1 MTLPSRLPAVQ
12 RSPAVERSPAAQIEP
27 LRHATPSRRRFRIG
41 RTSADASVIDR
52 TATQQLPLIVALLQ
66 LAIAAGYGP
75 RTSISIVG
83 EYGHGPVAGWFTHI
97 AQNVSAGADLAQ
109 AVDLHREFPDGVR
122 RVLRMLEQA
131 ERYGQPI
138 GPQLGLLA
146 DELHRE
152 QIAEI
157 DVASQRMS
165 VHMIFPLVLCILPAF
180 LLLSILPLLIALLDQ
195 INL

>member
-1 MTLPSRLPAVQ
+1 MTFPS
-12 RSPAVERSPAAQIEP
+12 RSPAVQIE
-27 LRHATPSRRRFRIG
+27 RRSQAPASPKTFRTR
-41 RTSADASVIDR
+41 RTSRNTNAVEQ
-52 TATQQLPLIVALLQ
+52 TATQQLPMTVALLE

-75 RTSISIVG
+75 RASISIVG
-83 EYGHGPVAGWFTHI
+83 SYGHGPVAAWFAQI
-97 AQNVSAGADLAQ
+97 AKNVAAGADLAE

-152 QIAEI
+152 QIAQI
-157 DVASQRMS
+157 DEASQRLS

-180 LLLSILPLLIALLDQ
+180 LLLSILPLLVALLDQ

>member
-1 MTLPSRLPAVQ
+1 MTLPSRLPEVQ
-12 RSPAVERSPAAQIEP
+12 RSPAAQGVP
-27 LRHATPSRRRFRIG
+27 LRQATPSRRRLRAG
-41 RTSADASVIDR
+41 KTSADASVVDR

-66 LAIAAGYGP
+66 LAIAAGYGT
-75 RTSISIVG
+75 RASISIVG
-83 EYGHGPVAGWFTHI
+83 EYGHGPVAEWFAEI
-97 AQNVSAGADLAQ
+97 AHNVGAGADLSQ

-152 QIAEI
+152 QIAQI
-157 DVASQRMS
+157 DVASQRLS

-180 LLLSILPLLIALLDQ
+180 LLLSILPLLVVLLDQ